1 MWEGVWNPDESHDY
15 EQVEKLMFG
24 TQRDFDNRIAEYRSS
39 VVGIKHLH
47 RLIPMRPVPNQP
59 ITVHV
64 TTSGGIAYDSVRC
77 WVNSGGRETT
87 FDLVPGESVWNTLE
101 WRYVRHWH
109 GQIPPQP
116 SGTTV
121 CYRIGGRVLGSGGLT
136 ASVGNLHAAPK
147 WIFADNQAR
156 VLSEAT
162 EFAIPIDDYEAPE
175 WASSAVIYHIFLD
188 RFYPGDGVP
197 WKKPTNLSGFFGGTL
212 RGAIQKLDYIQ
223 SLGGNAVWLSPLFA
237 SPSHHGYDATDYY
250 TVEPR
255 LGTNVELKELI
266 EKAHQRGMRVILDL
280 VANHWSNHH
289 PTFLA
294 AQHEADS
301 EYRQWY
307 TWQRWPDEYASFF
320 GVKGMPQ
327 LNLKHKPTRDYLLEC
342 AQYWLR
348 NGVDGYRLDYAP
360 GPPHTFWAA
369 FRQACKAVN
378 PDAFLF
384 GEVVSH
390 SAVIASYIP
399 HFDGC
404 LDFLLAD
411 ALRRTF
417 ALETST
423 LLEFEAFLA
432 AHEAY
437 FPQNFALPAF
447 LDNHD
452 MTRILYLAG
461 EDKAKVKLA
470 ALVLFTLSQPP
481 VIYNGTE
488 VGVSQRNPLGR
499 FEEARLPM
507 PWGDEEDTALL
518 AYFRRLGALR
528 SQFPVLASGERQV
541 VHLNVKNGT
550 YAYLRTSADSKM
562 LVALNTSRHPQT
574 LDVSLPLG
582 QGSDSEMDPTLED
595 LLNGNP
601 VTVSEDSVRVSLPAQ
616 SGACIA

>member
-1 MWEGVWNPDESHDY
+1 
-15 EQVEKLMFG
+15 MFG
-24 TQRDFDNRIAEYRSS
+24 TQRDFENRIVEYRSNL
-39 VVGIKHLH
+39 VGIKHLH
-47 RLIPMRPVPNQP
+47 RLNSPLANLSRPQPKQP
-59 ITVHV
+59 INIYV
-64 TTSGGIAYDSVRC
+64 TTSGGVAYDSVRC
-77 WVNSGGRETT
+77 SMDVDGAESTFELVSSG
-87 FDLVPGESVWNTLE
+87 SVWNALE
-101 WRYVRHWH
+101 WRYVRHWY

-116 SGTTV
+116 SGAV
-121 CYRIGGRVLGSGGLT
+121 IRYKIGGRVVGSDR
-136 ASVGNLHAAPK
+136 

-162 EFAIPIDDYEAPE
+162 EFSISIDDYDVPE
-175 WASSAVIYHIFLD
+175 WVRDAVIYHIFLD

-223 SLGGNAVWLSPLFA
+223 SLGCNTIWLSPLFA

-255 LGTNVELKELI
+255 FGTNAELIELI
-266 EKAHQRGMRVILDL
+266 EKAHQQGMRIILDF

-289 PTFLA
+289 PTFQA
-294 AQHEADS
+294 AQRDPES
-301 EYRQWY
+301 EYREWY
-307 TWQRWPDEYASFF
+307 TWQHWPDEYTSFF

-327 LNLKHKPTRDYLLEC
+327 LNLKHKPASDYLLEW
-342 AQYWLR
+342 AQHWLHK
-348 NGVDGYRLDYAP
+348 GVDGYRLDYAP
-360 GPPHTFWAA
+360 GPPHTFWAD

-390 SAVIASYIP
+390 SEVIASYIP

-404 LDFLLAD
+404 LDFLLTD

-423 LLEFEAFLA
+423 LLEFESFLA
-432 AHEAY
+432 VHETY
-437 FPQNFALPAF
+437 FPQGFSLPAF

-452 MTRILYLAG
+452 MTRILYLAK
-461 EDKAKVKLA
+461 EDKAKVRLA
-470 ALVLFTLSQPP
+470 ALVLFTLSAPP

-507 PWGDEEDTALL
+507 PWGDKADTDLL
-518 AYFRRLGALR
+518 DYFRRLGALR
-528 SQFPVLASGERQV
+528 KQFSGLASGRRKG
-541 VHLNVKNGT
+541 VHLDVQKGT
-550 YAYLRTSADSKM
+550 YAYLRTSETDSI
-562 LVALNTSRHPQT
+562 LIALNTSRRSQT
-574 LDVSLPLG
+574 IEIPISSF
-582 QGSDSEMDPTLED
+582 QTSARD
-595 LLNGNP
+595 LLNGNR
-601 VTVSEDSVRVSLPAQ
+601 VTVSGNSVRISLPAQ

>member
-1 MWEGVWNPDESHDY
+1 
-15 EQVEKLMFG
+15 MFG
-24 TQRDFDNRIAEYRSS
+24 PQRDSENRIAEHRSN

-47 RLIPMRPVPNQP
+47 RLNLPLTNPSRPQPNQP
-59 ITVHV
+59 IDIYV
-64 TTSGGIAYDSVRC
+64 TTSGGVTYDSVRC
-77 WVNSGGRETT
+77 WVDVAGEESTFELASSG
-87 FDLVPGESVWNTLE
+87 SVWNTLE

-116 SGTTV
+116 SGTV
-121 CYRIGGRVLGSGGLT
+121 LRYRIGGRVVGSDG
-136 ASVGNLHAAPK
+136 

-156 VLSEAT
+156 VFSEST
-162 EFAIPIDDYEAPE
+162 EFALSIDDSDVPK
-175 WASSAVIYHIFLD
+175 WVRDAVIYHIFLD

-223 SLGGNAVWLSPLFA
+223 SLGCNAIWLSPLFA

-255 LGTNVELKELI
+255 FGTNAELIELI
-266 EKAHQRGMRVILDL
+266 EKVHQRGMRIILDF

-289 PTFLA
+289 PTFQA
-294 AQHEADS
+294 AQQDPDS
-301 EYRQWY
+301 EYRAWY

-320 GVKGMPQ
+320 TVKGMPQ
-327 LNLKHKPTRDYLLEC
+327 LNLKHKPASDYLLKC
-342 AQYWLR
+342 AQHWLQQ
-348 NGVDGYRLDYAP
+348 GVDGYRLDYAP
-360 GPPHTFWAA
+360 GPPRTFWAD
-369 FRQACKAVN
+369 FRQACKAVK

-390 SAVIASYIP
+390 SEVIASYIP

-417 ALETST
+417 VLETST

-432 AHEAY
+432 AHETY
-437 FPQNFALPAF
+437 FPDDFSLPVF

-452 MTRILYLAG
+452 MTRILYLAK
-461 EDKAKVKLA
+461 EDKAKVRLA
-470 ALVLFTLSQPP
+470 ALVLFTLFAPP

-488 VGVSQRNPLGR
+488 IGVSQRNPLGR

-507 PWGDEEDTALL
+507 PWGDEADNDLL
-518 AYFRRLGALR
+518 DYFRRLGALR
-528 SQFPVLASGERQV
+528 NQFSGLTSGRRQV
-541 VHLNVKNGT
+541 VHLNVQKGT
-550 YAYLRTSADSKM
+550 YAYLRTSETDSI
-562 LVALNTSRHPQT
+562 LIAFNTGRCSQT
-574 LDVSLPLG
+574 IDVPVSSF
-582 QGSDSEMDPTLED
+582 QISAKD
-595 LLNGNP
+595 LLNGNR
-601 VTVSEDSVRVSLPAQ
+601 VTVSEDAVSVSLPAQ
-616 SGACIA
+616 SGAFVV